1 MSNVIVLRE
10 RASKPAPDVAE
21 PQDRPEQKLLYD
33 VRDSLLE
40 LSSGLTGLRR
50 SLMKLHQRMLA
61 ETPQ

>member
-1 MSNVIVLRE
+1 MSNVIVLPE
-10 RASKPAPDVAE
+10 RASKPAPDAAE

-40 LSSGLTGLRR
+40 LSSGLAGLRR
-50 SLMKLHQRMLA
+50 TLLSLHRRMLQ